1 MNIGKAQY
9 DAIPIPTDLDQIIWD
24 AISRAERE
32 AWTRTL
38 RRWLVSAAA
47 VFCVAFLSANITPVY
62 AYASRLA
69 VIGAV
74 VRVLHIGSGGEI
86 TDGAHTGASAE
97 GETVQFHFESAS
109 EELDA
114 APVYTVSHLLAPNR
128 IILALHGV
136 RTIDYEAISES
147 LLSTEAVQSVSR
159 AMIGDDSMFGFII
172 VLNGGWTY
180 EITEYANPAS
190 LSVRFYPDEA
200 YQPEREVYYLRSEAV
215 PFGEELGIMNE
226 IYWTSGATQL
236 RTRSGGYII
245 TIGQYDTLDEA
256 NAALKV
262 LEEQSG
268 GDTGLFVSSGLAGEI
283 PEK

>member
-9 DAIPIPTDLDQIIWD
+9 DAIPIPTDLDRVIWD
-24 AISRAERE
+24 AVSRAERDM
-32 AWTRTL
+32 RFQTL

-62 AYASRLA
+62 AYASRLP

-97 GETVQFHFESAS
+97 GETVEFHFESS
-109 EELDA
+109 TEELDA

-128 IILALHGV
+128 IILTLHGV
-136 RTIDYEAISES
+136 RTIDYEAIEKS

-200 YQPEREVYYLRSEAV
+200 YQPEREVYYIRSEAV

-226 IYWTSGATQL
+226 IYWASGTTQL
-236 RTRSGGYII
+236 QTRSGGYII

-256 NAALKV
+256 NAALKA
-262 LEEQSG
+262 LEDQFG
-268 GDTGLFVSSGLAGEI
+268 GDTGLFVASGLADEI

>member
-9 DAIPIPTDLDQIIWD
+9 SAIPIPKELDRIIED
-24 AISRAERE
+24 AISRAERD
-32 AWTRTL
+32 AQSQKR

-47 VFCVAFLSANITPVY
+47 VFCALFLSANITPVY
-62 AYASRLA
+62 AYASQLP

-97 GETVQFHFESAS
+97 GETVEFHFESS
-109 EELDA
+109 TEELDA

-128 IILALHGV
+128 IILTLHGV
-136 RTIDYEAISES
+136 RTIDYEVISES

-180 EITEYANPAS
+180 EFTEYANPAS
-190 LSVRFYPDEA
+190 LSVRFYPDKD
-200 YQPEREVYYLRSEAV
+200 YQPEQEIYYLRSKAV
-215 PFGEELGIMNE
+215 PFGEELGILNE
-226 IYWTSGATQL
+226 IYWASGATQL
-236 RTRSGGYII
+236 QTRSGDYII

-256 NAALKV
+256 NAALKA
-262 LEEQSG
+262 LENQFG
-268 GDTGLFVSSGLAGEI
+268 RDTGLIVSSGLADEI

>member
-9 DAIPIPTDLDQIIWD
+9 DAIPIPADLDRVIWD
-24 AISRAERE
+24 AVRRAERD
-32 AWTRTL
+32 TRFQTL

-62 AYASRLA
+62 AYASRLP

-74 VRVLHIGSGGEI
+74 VRVLHIGTGGEI

-97 GETVQFHFESAS
+97 GETVEFHFESS
-109 EELDA
+109 MEELDA

-128 IILALHGV
+128 IILTLHGV
-136 RTIDYEAISES
+136 RTIDYEAIEKS
-147 LLSTEAVQSVSR
+147 LLSTEAVRSVSR

-190 LSVRFYPDEA
+190 LSVRFCPDEA
-200 YQPEREVYYLRSEAV
+200 YQPEREVYYLRSKAA
-215 PFGEELGIMNE
+215 PFGEELGLMNE
-226 IYWTSGATQL
+226 LYWASGATQL
-236 RTRSGGYII
+236 QTRSGGYII
-245 TIGQYDTLDEA
+245 TIGQYDTEDEA
-256 NAALKV
+256 NAALKA
-262 LEEQSG
+262 LEDQFG
-268 GDTGLFVSSGLAGEI
+268 QDTGLFVSGGLADEI
-283 PEK
+283 PET

>member
-1 MNIGKAQY
+1 MNIGKLQY
-9 DAIPIPTDLDQIIWD
+9 DAIPIPEELDQVIWD
-24 AISRAERE
+24 AVSRAERDMR
-32 AWTRTL
+32 TRTL

-47 VFCVAFLSANITPVY
+47 VLCVVFLSANITPVY
-62 AYASRLA
+62 AYASRLP

-97 GETVQFHFESAS
+97 GETVDFHFESAS

-128 IILALHGV
+128 IILTLHGV

-147 LLSTEAVQSVSR
+147 LLSTEAVRSVSR

-215 PFGEELGIMNE
+215 PFGEELGLLNE
-226 IYWTSGATQL
+226 IYFWDGATQL
-236 RTRSGGYII
+236 QTRSGGYII
-245 TIGQYDTLDEA
+245 TIGQYDTLAEA
-256 NAALKV
+256 SAALKT
-262 LEEQSG
+262 LEDKFG
-268 GDTGLFVSSGLAGEI
+268 GNTGLFVSGGLANEI